1 MDKSPKRRKSNDNPY
16 TLISDKSNN
25 LYMVVFKDNK
35 NIKQNI
41 IITKDIFDAFNKFEL
56 EDISQMHKYDKYIE
70 HSEIYEE
77 TLHRRMISNSISIE
91 EVVEN
96 KIQNENLIHAIKQ
109 LNEIQKRRIIMYYFQ
124 NKTLREIA
132 LIENCKYVSI
142 KNSLDIAIK
151 KLQQI
156 LKNDLT

>member
-96 KIQNENLIHAIKQ
+96 KIQNENLIYAIKQ